1 MENDKYK
8 LIFSQ
13 KLCGW
18 LMMHNFPLREMR
30 KDEYGSDRN
39 IYIFNNSRNLQ
50 SEINEYTKYKQIQ
63 K

>member
-1 MENDKYK
+1 MENDKFK

-18 LMMHNFPLREMR
+18 LMMHNFVLQEMR
-30 KDEYGSDRN
+30 KDEYGSSRN

-50 SEINEYTKYKQIQ
+50 SEINEYSKCKQ